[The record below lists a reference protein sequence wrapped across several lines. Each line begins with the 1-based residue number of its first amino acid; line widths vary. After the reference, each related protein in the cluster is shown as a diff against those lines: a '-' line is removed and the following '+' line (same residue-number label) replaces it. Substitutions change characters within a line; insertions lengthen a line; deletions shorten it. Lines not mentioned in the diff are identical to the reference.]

1 MSILK
6 KIVQLKHH
14 SGFRKYF
21 ANTSWL
27 LGERVLRMAVSLF
40 VGIYVARYLGPERF
54 GLLSYANSYVGIFT
68 AIAILGLDGI
78 VVRELVKSPDQRDT
92 LLGTSFLLKVVGTLL
107 MWVLILAT
115 LFFSN
120 NDSLTSSLIA
130 IIAFGVLFQTFNV
143 IDYNFQAEVKLKY
156 VVHSQIVQL
165 IVSSITKLVL
175 IIKGLPLVWFAA
187 VYSLDAI
194 ILAVGLA
201 YAYSRNSGSIK
212 KWKWNAKVALAL
224 LLDSWPLMFA
234 YMSYLIYAKIDR
246 IMIKEMLDE
255 HNVGIYSAAYILYEA
270 PLFISLMI
278 AKSVYPILVQYYQDN
293 KNRFFQLYSTLS
305 SYLTLLSYLIVL
317 FIFIFHEIL
326 IQITFG
332 ESFEESSKILML
344 LSFGMIPM
352 FNAFLRSSYI
362 TISGNQKIILYT
374 SLFSAMLNI
383 VLNLL
388 LIKAYGVIGAVY
400 ATVFTQ
406 TLSLIVLNFAF
417 TNTRSIFFIQAKSL
431 LLFGIWRKFNV

>member
-1 MSILK
+1 MNSL
-6 KIVQLKHH
+6 LNNP
-14 SGFRKYF
+14 SFRKYF

-27 LGERVLRMAVSLF
+27 LAERIFRMAVQLF

-143 IDYNFQAEVKLKY
+143 IDYNFQAEVKSKY
-156 VVHSQIVQL
+156 VVHSQIAQL

-175 IIKGLPLVWFAA
+175 ILKGLPLVWFAA

-293 KNRFFQLYSTLS
+293 KIKFFQLYSTLS

>member
-1 MSILK
+1 
-6 KIVQLKHH
+6 
-14 SGFRKYF
+14 
-21 ANTSWL
+21 
-27 LGERVLRMAVSLF
+27 MAVQLF

-120 NDSLTSSLIA
+120 NDPLTSALIA

-143 IDYNFQAEVKLKY
+143 IDYNFQAEVKSKY

-175 IIKGLPLVWFAA
+175 ILKGLPLVWFAA

-293 KNRFFQLYSTLS
+293 KNKFFQLYSTLS
-305 SYLTLLSYLIVL
+305 SYMTLLSYLIVL

-374 SLFSAMLNI
+374 TLFSAMLNI

>member
-1 MSILK
+1 MNSL
-6 KIVQLKHH
+6 LNNP
-14 SGFRKYF
+14 SFRKYF

-27 LGERVLRMAVSLF
+27 LAERIFRMAVQLF

-120 NDSLTSSLIA
+120 NDPLTSALIA

-175 IIKGLPLVWFAA
+175 ILKGLPLVWFAA

-293 KNRFFQLYSTLS
+293 KNKFFQLYSTLS
-305 SYLTLLSYLIVL
+305 SYMTLLSYLIVL

-374 SLFSAMLNI
+374 TLFSAMLNI